1 MGTPCQKRNHRELGS
16 VTPIAQEATTREP
29 LDFLSNSCS
38 PGLIQHA
45 INKIH
50 TESALHCHYEKK
62 IEEADV
68 VMKYARLPKSI
79 AMGY

>member
-1 MGTPCQKRNHRELGS
+1 MNWDS
-16 VTPIAQEATTREP
+16 ITPITQEAMMREP

-38 PGLIQHA
+38 PGLIQHV

-50 TESALHCHYEKK
+50 AESALHCHYEKK

-68 VMKYARLPKSI
+68 VMKYACLPKSI
-79 AMGY
+79 MMGY